1 MGECAY
7 YLKAMFKNEATA
19 EAIREPLDNL
29 FKEMME
35 AAQDTDFR
43 PRLKACA
50 KKYPLAVEYIKT
62 LDSWADKTDPHPESL
77 DFDVGSDANNEVE
90 RDGSVLYW
98 GDAAVGHMTNWT
110 PLAQFIKTKFN
121 AVRVAWSNE
130 EDACASIDCLELY
143 DWEGIVTDLLKQKA
157 LLPLMLRVND
167 ELDELISLK
176 LEET

>member
-7 YLKAMFKNEATA
+7 SLKAMFKNVAAA
-19 EAIREPLDNL
+19 EAACEPLDNF
-29 FKEMME
+29 FKEIME
-35 AAQDTDFR
+35 ASQDTDFR

-62 LDSWADKTDPHPESL
+62 LDAWADKTDPHPESL
-77 DFDVGSDANNEVE
+77 YFDVGSDTDNSVE
-90 RDGSVLYW
+90 GYENVLCW
-98 GDAAVGHMTNWT
+98 SDACVGHMTSWT
-110 PLAQFIKTKFN
+110 PLAKFIKTKFN
-121 AVRVAWSNE
+121 AVRVVWCSE
-130 EDACASIDCLELY
+130 ENANVSLELY
-143 DWEGIVTDLLKQKA
+143 DWEKIVTDLLKQKA